1 MIIDSHCHL
10 NDLDNLPGIMERAE
24 KNNVTAILN
33 IGTSFD
39 DFAPNEKIA
48 DAFVNIYLAC
58 GIHPEYADNNVD
70 FDAAKLKKHLRH
82 PKTIALGEIGL
93 DYYYNADSRE
103 KQITL
108 FRRQLDIAAAES
120 LPVIIHSR
128 EADDDC
134 QKILSEYKN
143 QISGVLHCF
152 SSSKALCEFGLAI
165 GFYISASGIITF
177 KNAQN
182 LRDIFATVPVN
193 RLLVETDAPY
203 LAPHPLRGKTNEPSF
218 IVHTLEC
225 LAKIKNMSAE
235 NMAKNTS
242 ENFFNLFTKAKTCE

>member
-10 NDLDNLPGIMERAE
+10 NNLNNLPKIIERAK

-48 DAFVNIYLAC
+48 DTFANIYLAC
-58 GIHPEYADNNVD
+58 GIHPEYADDNVN
-70 FDAAKLKKHLRH
+70 FDATKLKKHLKH
-82 PKTIALGEIGL
+82 PKIVALGEIGL
-93 DYYYNADSRE
+93 DYYYNADSKE
-103 KQITL
+103 KQKNM
-108 FRRQLDIAAAES
+108 FRRQLDIAAEEN

-134 QKILSEYKN
+134 QRILSEYKN

-152 SSSKALCEFGLAI
+152 SSSKTLCEFGLTI

-182 LRDIFATVPVN
+182 LRDIFATVPEN
-193 RLLVETDAPY
+193 RILVETDAPY

-225 LAKIKNMSAE
+225 LAKIKNMTAE
-235 NMAKNTS
+235 QTAHITS